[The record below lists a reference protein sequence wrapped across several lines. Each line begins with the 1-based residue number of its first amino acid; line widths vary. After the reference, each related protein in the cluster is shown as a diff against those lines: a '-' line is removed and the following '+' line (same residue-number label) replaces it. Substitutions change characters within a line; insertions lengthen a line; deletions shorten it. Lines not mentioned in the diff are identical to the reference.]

1 MNDYPCNH
9 NKEELRI
16 VLGSSLSESVLPR
29 MIAELENLYEAAD
42 EHVVQLRTDHSL
54 PESASGR

>member
-1 MNDYPCNH
+1 VNDYPSITI
-9 NKEELRI
+9 KEELGI